1 MSFTQH
7 RHREDAPVICCLREA
22 LEHVFGVLMHVGNV
36 RDAASQDGASGDA
49 TPAWWRR
56 ERVTK
61 SIGALWAKLIE
72 SDEMNEL
79 AVEREDAAQRGI
91 TEPERIGRH
100 RVEDRLHIGRRAA
113 DHPQNLAR
121 RREVAVARLELLEE
135 THILDGYDGLV
146 GKGLEERD
154 LPIGEGTGCPPR
166 DPDRPDGAALV

>member
-7 RHREDAPVICCLREA
+7 RHREVASVICCLREA
-22 LEHVFGVLMHVGNV
+22 LEHVFGVLMHVGDV

-49 TPAWWRR
+49 TSAWWRR

-79 AVEREDAAQRGI
+79 AVERKDAAQRGI

-135 THILDGYDGLV
+135 AYVLDGDDRLGGERRQEADLGV
-146 GKGLEERD
+146 GKRAHLSSAD
-154 LPIGEGTGCPPR
+154 V
-166 DPDRPDGAALV
+166 DH

>member
-121 RREVAVARLELLEE
+121 RREVAVARL
-135 THILDGYDGLV
+135 
-146 GKGLEERD
+146 
-154 LPIGEGTGCPPR
+154 
-166 DPDRPDGAALV
+166 DRKSTRLNSSHLGISYAVFC